1 MKIPEKENEKKGGLM
16 KIPEMVCKAIT
27 GQSLHLIATASK
39 EGKPNLIYV
48 KFLKVYSETQ
58 LMVANNKF
66 FKTEKNLL
74 ENPKM
79 AIVVLDKETGKS
91 YQLKGSVEIH
101 KKGKEFEDCIE
112 WVKETR
118 VRESKPEMV
127 PKAAVLLNVEEIY
140 CGAERIKE
148 D

>member
-1 MKIPEKENEKKGGLM
+1 MKIPEKAQ
-16 KIPEMVCKAIT
+16 KAIV
-27 GQSLHLIATASK
+27 GQDLHLVATASR

-48 KFLKVYSETQ
+48 KFLRVYNEKR

-79 AIVVLDKETGKS
+79 AVVVLDKETGKA

-101 KKGKEFEDCIE
+101 KEGNVFEECVK

-118 VRESKPEMV
+118 IKESKPEMV
-127 PKAAVLLNVEEIY
+127 PKAAVVLNVEEIY
-140 CGAERIKE
+140 CGAERIEE

>member
-1 MKIPEKENEKKGGLM
+1 MKIPEKVK
-16 KIPEMVCKAIT
+16 KAIAV
-27 GQSLHLIATASK
+27 QDLHLVATASR

-48 KFLKVYSETQ
+48 KFLKIYNEEK

-79 AIVVLDKETGKS
+79 AGVVLDKETGKA

-101 KKGKEFEDCIE
+101 KKGNVFELFSR
-112 WVKETR
+112 VKLEPKKRNRYYKKDTNGYYYI
-118 VRESKPEMV
+118 PEL
-127 PKAAVLLNVEEIY
+127 KFLQDKILCRTEISFP
-140 CGAERIKE
+140 R
-148 D
+148 

>member
-1 MKIPEKENEKKGGLM
+1 MKIPKKVL
-16 KIPEMVCKAIT
+16 KAIE
-27 GQSLHLIATASK
+27 GQKLHLVATASSK
-39 EGKPNLIYV
+39 GSPNLIYV
-48 KFLKVYSETQ
+48 GFLKVYSKTQ

-79 AIVVLDKETGKS
+79 TSLVLDQETGKA
-91 YQLKGSVEIH
+91 YQLKGNVEIY
-101 KKGKEFEDCIE
+101 KEGNVFEECVK

-118 VRESKPEMV
+118 IRESKSEII
-127 PKAAVLLNVEEIY
+127 PKAAVLMNVEEIY
-140 CGAERIKE
+140 CGAETIEE